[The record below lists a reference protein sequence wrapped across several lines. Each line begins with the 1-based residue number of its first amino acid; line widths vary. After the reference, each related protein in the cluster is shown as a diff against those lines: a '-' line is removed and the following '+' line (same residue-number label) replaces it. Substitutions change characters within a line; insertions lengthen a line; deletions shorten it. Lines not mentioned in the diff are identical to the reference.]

1 MSTTKT
7 AKRPSVFDT
16 IIEKGQENAARL
28 EETFSGPTLELATSY
43 VRPNPNNPRRRIS
56 QASVA
61 EMANA
66 IRQVG
71 EILQPLLVRPIP
83 HDDSG
88 YRYEVV
94 CGDRRLLGAREVG
107 LPKIP
112 VRVRELNDEEAA
124 RFALWENLARRDLDA
139 MDVAD
144 SVDRLRRIDRLTW
157 PELAARF
164 GVSKQWVWKLQ
175 KMAELPDDVKE
186 MVRDRRL
193 SAYSATLLTQV
204 TSGSEDVAAL
214 AQRIVNE
221 KLSTRE
227 AERLIEALRQTQ
239 GADDTADRKGAFTVS
254 WAVPD
259 GYSGRRYGRT
269 VKAADDLA
277 ASIRD
282 GRVTPELARSLTPIA
297 RALLELAGTVA
308 DSPTHSDSRHP
319 QGNDGVVAENIEE
332 HQPGK
337 EKPEEISQVGPG

>member
-56 QASVA
+56 QASVE

-83 HDDSG
+83 HDDAG

-94 CGDRRLLGAREVG
+94 CGDRRLLGARQVG
-107 LPKIP
+107 LSKVP
-112 VRVRELNDEEAA
+112 VRVRDLSDEEAA

-157 PELAARF
+157 PDLAARF

-175 KMAELPDDVKE
+175 KMAELPEGVKE

-204 TSGSEDVAAL
+204 TTGSEDVAHL
-214 AQRIVNE
+214 AQRIVDE

-227 AERLIEALRQTQ
+227 AERLIDALRQPQ
-239 GADDTADRKGAFTVS
+239 GADDSPDRKGAFTVS
-254 WAVPD
+254 WSLPP
-259 GYSGRRYGRT
+259 GYGGRRYGRT

-282 GRVTPELARSLTPIA
+282 GRVTPDLARSLVPIA
-297 RALLELAGTVA
+297 RALLELAGG
-308 DSPTHSDSRHP
+308 SPAEEPDP
-319 QGNDGVVAENIEE
+319 DGGHTQDRAGSAKSEE
-332 HQPGK
+332 HQPDR
-337 EKPEEISQVGPG
+337 EQPEESVQEGPG

>member
-56 QASVA
+56 QASVE

-94 CGDRRLLGAREVG
+94 CGDRRLLGARQVG
-107 LPKIP
+107 LSKVP
-112 VRVRELNDEEAA
+112 VRVRDLSDEEAA

-157 PELAARF
+157 PDLAARF

-175 KMAELPDDVKE
+175 KMAELPEGVKE

-204 TSGSEDVAAL
+204 TTGGEDVAHL
-214 AQRIVNE
+214 AQRIVDE

-227 AERLIEALRQTQ
+227 AERLIEALRQPQ
-239 GADDTADRKGAFTVS
+239 GADDGVDRKGAFTVS
-254 WAVPD
+254 WSLPP
-259 GYSGRRYGRT
+259 GYGGRRYGRT

-282 GRVTPELARSLTPIA
+282 GRVTPDLARSLVPIA
-297 RALLELAGTVA
+297 RALLELAGGSA
-308 DSPTHSDSRHP
+308 
-319 QGNDGVVAENIEE
+319 AEEPDPGGGHTQDRAGSAKNEE
-332 HQPGK
+332 HQPDR
-337 EKPEEISQVGPG
+337 EQPEESAQEGPG